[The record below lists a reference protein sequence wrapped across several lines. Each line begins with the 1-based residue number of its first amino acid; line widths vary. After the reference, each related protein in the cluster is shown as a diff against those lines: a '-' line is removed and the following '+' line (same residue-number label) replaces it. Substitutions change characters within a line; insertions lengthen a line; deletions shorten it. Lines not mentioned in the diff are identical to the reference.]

1 MSTTPLL
8 VGIDVGTTNIKAIIF
23 DPSGQTVAQASTP
36 TPTYYPRP
44 NWAYYDP
51 EELWQATASALR
63 QATQQLDNADS
74 IAGIAV
80 ASMGETAV
88 PIDAAGQPVY
98 EAIAW
103 FDRRTQPQVEWL
115 DKTIGKDRLFAVSGL
130 SLQPIFGMCKMLWIK
145 ENEPDAFKRI
155 ALWLNTADYIAYRL
169 CGVPATDLS
178 LASRTLALNLAEG
191 RWDEDLLQEVGLPS
205 KIFAPLLVG
214 GTDLGPVT
222 PQASALTG
230 LPTHVRVGAGGH
242 DHVCGA
248 LAVGAIK
255 PGDVLNSMGTAEA
268 VFTPLAAPVTDPQM
282 GRQGYI
288 QGFHVIEGHYYAGGG
303 LYASGANVEWWR
315 EIIGQDDDYATL
327 ITEAQQVPP
336 GSLGVH
342 FLPHLRM
349 ANPPHDDPKGRGSF
363 VGLTTDAKR
372 GVLFRAISEGLAYES
387 RHTLESLVTYPGVA
401 PPQNIYAIGGGT
413 RNGLLMQIKA
423 TVLNQTVTVS
433 EVSEATSL
441 GAAILGG
448 LAAKVFADPTS
459 ALSSLRHRQYLVE
472 PMGEHVPFYEQSFR
486 RVYQQLYPTLR
497 DIHHHIHHLQQAN

>member
-214 GTDLGPVT
+214 GTGLGPVT
-222 PQASALTG
+222 PQASAFSFILT
-230 LPTHVRVGAGGH
+230 P
-242 DHVCGA
+242 
-248 LAVGAIK
+248 
-255 PGDVLNSMGTAEA
+255 
-268 VFTPLAAPVTDPQM
+268 
-282 GRQGYI
+282 
-288 QGFHVIEGHYYAGGG
+288 
-303 LYASGANVEWWR
+303 
-315 EIIGQDDDYATL
+315 
-327 ITEAQQVPP
+327 
-336 GSLGVH
+336 
-342 FLPHLRM
+342 
-349 ANPPHDDPKGRGSF
+349 
-363 VGLTTDAKR
+363 
-372 GVLFRAISEGLAYES
+372 
-387 RHTLESLVTYPGVA
+387 
-401 PPQNIYAIGGGT
+401 
-413 RNGLLMQIKA
+413 
-423 TVLNQTVTVS
+423 
-433 EVSEATSL
+433 
-441 GAAILGG
+441 
-448 LAAKVFADPTS
+448 
-459 ALSSLRHRQYLVE
+459 
-472 PMGEHVPFYEQSFR
+472 
-486 RVYQQLYPTLR
+486 
-497 DIHHHIHHLQQAN
+497 